1 MKSGPGNEKQKTS
14 TSGLNSLFASIKGS
28 FIAFRD
34 GFKNFLNKIG
44 RTLFRKKKTG
54 ADVQTKPEERP
65 VIQETST
72 PIEEPKEEQMQRLIT
87 EMPAETPAAKSEPST
102 NTPLIQGEKL
112 TQAAIDLIRTRG
124 GKISGLET
132 LTIQPGARVEI
143 EGIVVQEEDPTTAAS
158 KGISYS
164 AACLRWEKELS
175 RKSIQTERDISING
189 SIFDIPFLK
198 NATLEF
204 KVGGKI
210 VVDNYVI
217 EREGDSVVYTIDGLT
232 VRKVTKVFPPA
243 PKKAPNVFY
252 SFLSKIRGDRCF
264 YQDQNCMSQEA
275 FPEGVSG
282 GNVRSTA
289 VIFKRN
295 ITRAQPS

>member
-34 GFKNFLNKIG
+34 GFKNLFNKILE
-44 RTLFRKKKTG
+44 TLFRKKKTG
-54 ADVQTKPEERP
+54 TDVQTKPEERP
-65 VIQETST
+65 VIQQTT
-72 PIEEPKEEQMQRLIT
+72 TLIEEPKEEQ
-87 EMPAETPAAKSEPST
+87 MPAETPAAKSEPST

-217 EREGDSVVYTIDGLT
+217 ERKGDSVVYTTDGFT
-232 VRKVTKVFPPA
+232 VRKVTKVFPPVPKTPA
-243 PKKAPNVFY
+243 PSVFY
-252 SFLSKIRGDRCF
+252 SFLSKIRQRCF
-264 YQDQNCMSQEA
+264 YQEENCMSQEA
-275 FPEGVSG
+275 FPEGVLG
-282 GNVRSTA
+282 GNVRSTV
-289 VIFKRN
+289 VIGKRN
-295 ITRAQPS
+295 ITRAQAS